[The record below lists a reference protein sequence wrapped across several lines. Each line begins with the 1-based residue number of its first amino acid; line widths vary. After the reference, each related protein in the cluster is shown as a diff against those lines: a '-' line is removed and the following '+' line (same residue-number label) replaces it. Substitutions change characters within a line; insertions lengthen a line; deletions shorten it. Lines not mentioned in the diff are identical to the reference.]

1 MHAHKILDAMND
13 KVDGYYDDVKLQI
26 RSDPDVAT
34 TWTKDKQHPG
44 FPAWMDEYEG
54 WEGLGNY
61 KREIPEHFDGPGK
74 GNHQFMWSMLKK
86 YATEEATQVKKLG
99 DKGGEKTGHF
109 ILKKPD
115 AMAASREVIG
125 THMNLHGKEADDYLA
140 AHFDN
145 TWNHFDNKPD
155 GWIDATRMSQFMRM
169 LCGNVTIDLD
179 LQVKADNLLQ
189 KKSKK

>member
-1 MHAHKILDAMND
+1 MND